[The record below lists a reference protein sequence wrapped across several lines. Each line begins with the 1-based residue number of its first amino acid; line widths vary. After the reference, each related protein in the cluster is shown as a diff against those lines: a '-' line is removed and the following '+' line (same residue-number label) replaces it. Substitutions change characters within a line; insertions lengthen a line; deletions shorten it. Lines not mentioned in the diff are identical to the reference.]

1 MSGKADGRIV
11 GRFHVGGDGRVRPLS
26 EKIDDDFRHSIEFIL
41 RVTSYSESDLLKKD
55 FLTFLKILKES
66 EKKETDAIN
75 RIEKE
80 K

>member
-1 MSGKADGRIV
+1 
-11 GRFHVGGDGRVRPLS
+11 
-26 EKIDDDFRHSIEFIL
+26 L